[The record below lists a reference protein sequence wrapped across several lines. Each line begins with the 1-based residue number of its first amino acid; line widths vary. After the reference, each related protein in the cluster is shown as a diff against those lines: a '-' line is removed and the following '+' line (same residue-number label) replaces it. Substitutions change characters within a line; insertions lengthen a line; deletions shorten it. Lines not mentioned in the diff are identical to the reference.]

1 MGHAATK
8 EPHSDTQA
16 SSATGQ
22 GLKLSVV
29 RIATRADAPEILRLL
44 NVMHSESG
52 LMPLDETCAGEFF
65 ERAFARKGGIIGVI
79 GEPGDI
85 EAMIYLLITRFWYT
99 KEHHLEECFNFV
111 RHDKRKTDHA
121 RKLLS
126 FAKECAD
133 TIQIPLVVGVLT
145 NQRMEGK
152 VRLYRRSLGIPA
164 GAFFVYRA
172 NWTMAEPSSVDF
184 WRAPFEEH
192 RKAKK
197 E

>member
-1 MGHAATK
+1 M
-8 EPHSDTQA
+8 
-16 SSATGQ
+16 
-22 GLKLSVV
+22 V
-29 RIATRADAPEILRLL
+29 RIATRDDAPEILRLL

-52 LMPLDETCAGEFF
+52 LMPLDETCAAEFF
-65 ERAFARKGGIIGVI
+65 ERAFSRKGGIIGVL

-121 RKLLS
+121 RKLLA

-172 NWTMAEPSSVDF
+172 NWSMVEPSSEDF
-184 WRAPFEEH
+184 WRAPFHEQRGK
-192 RKAKK
+192 RKKD
-197 E
+197 

>member
-1 MGHAATK
+1 M
-8 EPHSDTQA
+8 
-16 SSATGQ
+16 
-22 GLKLSVV
+22 V
-29 RIATRADAPEILRLL
+29 RIATRDDAPEILKLL

-52 LMPLDETCAGEFF
+52 LMPLDEQCAGEFF
-65 ERAFARKGGIIGVI
+65 ERAFNRKGGIIGVI

-111 RHDKRKTDHA
+111 RPDQRQKADHA
-121 RKLLS
+121 RKLLA

-145 NQRMEGK
+145 NHRMEGK

-164 GAFFVYRA
+164 GAFFVYNA
-172 NWTMAEPSSVDF
+172 NWSMAEPSSQDF
-184 WRAPFEEH
+184 WRAPFNEH
-192 RKAKK
+192 RGRRKK
-197 E
+197 D